1 MSLPRRQFIKT
12 GLVGAMALGVA
23 GKLAAG
29 RPVDGFIPSM
39 ADNDLIAALSR
50 GMLGALPATAA
61 IAHTDHVLKAI
72 AGLPLAS
79 QRELRELFDLLQQ
92 PLARRALGL
101 SPGWHQATAEEVAA
115 MLQRWRFSRLLLLRS
130 AYQGLHSLLYAAWYG
145 DDHSWAGIGY
155 ALPASIKG
163 YIHE

>member
-92 PLARRALGL
+92 PLARMALGL
-101 SPGWHQATAEEVAA
+101 RPAWQDASAEQVRATLDGW
-115 MLQRWRFSRLLLLRS
+115 RYSRLTLLRS
-130 AYQGLHSLLYAAWYG
+130 AYQGLHGLLYAGWYG
-145 DDHSWAGIGY
+145 DTASWAGMSY
-155 ALPASIKG
+155 QLPASMKG
-163 YIHE
+163 LLNE